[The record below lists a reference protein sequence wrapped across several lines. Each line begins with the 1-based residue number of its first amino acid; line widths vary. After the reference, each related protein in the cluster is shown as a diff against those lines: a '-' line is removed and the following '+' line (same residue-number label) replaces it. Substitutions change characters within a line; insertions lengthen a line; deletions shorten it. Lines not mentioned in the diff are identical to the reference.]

1 MAIDTGLG
9 ATASFATL
17 GLSLKIVSMDI
28 GEQTLPNVNVSTLA
42 STNFE
47 EYIPGDLAE
56 PGTVTFECQFDNAQ
70 SQIDTGTVDTLT
82 VTLPLSSG
90 GTTAAT
96 WVGTGFINSVKS
108 QNFVK
113 NELQMQTIVW
123 QFDGGANSGTEPTF
137 TAQV

>member
-9 ATASFATL
+9 ATASFASL

-28 GEQTLPNVNVSTLA
+28 GNQTLPNVNVSTLA

-56 PGTVTFECQFDNAQ
+56 PGTVTFVCQFDNAQ
-70 SQIDTGTVDTLT
+70 SQVITGTVDTLT

-90 GTTAAT
+90 GTTAGT
-96 WVGTGFINSVKS
+96 WVGTGYINDVKA

-113 NELQMQTIVW
+113 NELQMQEIIW

>member
-70 SQIDTGTVDTLT
+70 
-82 VTLPLSSG
+82 P
-90 GTTAAT
+90 TTKHTQHNVLGVFGVFWAT
-96 WVGTGFINSVKS
+96 HSPG
-108 QNFVK
+108 
-113 NELQMQTIVW
+113 
-123 QFDGGANSGTEPTF
+123 DGGPVLFRGSGF
-137 TAQV
+137 VR